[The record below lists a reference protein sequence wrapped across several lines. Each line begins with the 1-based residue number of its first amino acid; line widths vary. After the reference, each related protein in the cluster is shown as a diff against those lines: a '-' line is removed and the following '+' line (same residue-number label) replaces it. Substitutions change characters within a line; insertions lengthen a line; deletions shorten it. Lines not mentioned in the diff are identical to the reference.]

1 MGLLNDFKEDSGW
14 DMRMTDAQFEDM
26 WAGISE
32 GDKVQTPF
40 IEGLVDQIKGS
51 FSSNMVALKDYDI
64 LQ

>member
-32 GDKVQTPF
+32 GDKV
-40 IEGLVDQIKGS
+40 
-51 FSSNMVALKDYDI
+51 
-64 LQ
+64 